1 MPRQARLDAPG
12 TLHHVMIR
20 GIEKRSIFN
29 DDVDREFFTS
39 RMGQLAL
46 KSGMKIYAWALM
58 NNHVH
63 LLLRS
68 GPSGLPHFM
77 RHLLT
82 WYAQKFN
89 WRHQRSG
96 HLFQNRYR
104 SIVCDEEV
112 YFQELVR
119 YIHLNPIRAKL
130 VESLEQLKRY
140 PWSGHKALM
149 GNILLPWQETDYVL
163 SWFGKRAGQARKL
176 YACYISE
183 GLSQGNRPELVG
195 RGFVR
200 SLGAWSAVTS
210 MRLSRDKVLTD
221 ARVLGTDDFVRKI
234 FEEADSRAK
243 RSFPPHLRP
252 KKIEEIIE
260 VKCKELGISVQELK
274 MGSRRGRISQLRSD
288 LGCQLI
294 EELGVPFAE
303 AARHLGVSTSAISQI
318 VRRREGTT

>member
-29 DDVDREFFTS
+29 DDVDREFFIT

-46 KSGMKIYAWALM
+46 DSEMKIYAWALM
-58 NNHVH
+58 DNHVH

-68 GPSGLPHFM
+68 GSSGLPHFM

-119 YIHLNPIRAKL
+119 YIHLNPMRAKF
-130 VESLEQLKRY
+130 VEGLEQLNRY

-149 GNILLPWQETDYVL
+149 GNIQLPWQETDYVL
-163 SWFGKRAGQARKL
+163 SSFGKRSGQARKM
-176 YACYISE
+176 YASYVSE
-183 GLSQGNRPELVG
+183 GLNQGNRPELVG
-195 RGFVR
+195 GGLVR
-200 SLGAWSAVTS
+200 SLGGWSAVTS
-210 MRLSRDKVLTD
+210 MRLSKTKALTD
-221 ARVLGTDDFVRKI
+221 ARVLGTDDFVQKI
-234 FEEADSRAK
+234 LEDTDSRRK
-243 RSFPPHLRP
+243 RSFPAHLRP
-252 KKIEEIIE
+252 KRIEQIIAM
-260 VKCKELGISVQELK
+260 KCNDLGTSVQELK
-274 MGSRRGRISQLRSD
+274 MGSRRGRISQIRSD
-288 LGCQLI
+288 LACALI
-294 EELGVPFAE
+294 EEIGIPFAE
-303 AARHLGVSTSAISQI
+303 VARHLGVSTSAISQI